1 MGAIAVLDP
10 RDDDNLDRI
19 AELTNGVGMDA
30 ALDCSGNVHAQ
41 RFCIDAVRRRS
52 QICFIGESSSDL
64 AIQASRDFIRKGISL
79 HGSWH
84 YNPRLIQDCKYTTVD
99 CDGGASHLGKCN
111 AP

>member
-10 RDDDNLDRI
+10 RDGDNLDRI
-19 AELTNGVGMDA
+19 AELTDGVGVGVDA
-30 ALDCSGNVHAQ
+30 ALDCSGNVHAR

-84 YNPRLIQDCKYTTVD
+84 YNLRVYLKSPVW
-99 CDGGASHLGKCN
+99 
-111 AP
+111 